1 MRIST
6 KVRAP
11 VIHEIV
17 ALTEQITRSLS
28 GEMSSR
34 DLLVFELHFLHG
46 PSHKQIADCKGINL
60 SKAGVSKLLDRVL
73 NRVRA
78 VASPDK
84 IVA

>member
-1 MRIST
+1 MEIALA

-17 ALTEQITRSLS
+17 ALTEQIIRSLS

-46 PSHKQIADCKGINL
+46 LSYKQIADCKGIR
-60 SKAGVSKLLDRVL
+60 VSKLLDRVL